1 MLASNLSG
9 SCNFS
14 INFRLWETTW
24 WVKSF
29 LIILMH
35 PICICSSLQFLV
47 YDDFILIGEWKPKK
61 SYCVIKSFSVQVF
74 ILWTVLCIPGN
85 VVTTYLYHT
94 SNNNST
100 TTLEE
105 SVENISSLKCHE
117 QKSNWNHTL
126 SATRFALEGSTHI
139 N

>member
-1 MLASNLSG
+1 
-9 SCNFS
+9 
-14 INFRLWETTW
+14 
-24 WVKSF
+24 
-29 LIILMH
+29 MH
-35 PICICSSLQFLV
+35 RMRSSLQFLV
-47 YDDFILIGEWKPKK
+47 YGFILIGEWKPKK

-126 SATRFALEGSTHI
+126 SATRFALEGSTYILLGLGRVENFMSRVRFFHQD
-139 N
+139 